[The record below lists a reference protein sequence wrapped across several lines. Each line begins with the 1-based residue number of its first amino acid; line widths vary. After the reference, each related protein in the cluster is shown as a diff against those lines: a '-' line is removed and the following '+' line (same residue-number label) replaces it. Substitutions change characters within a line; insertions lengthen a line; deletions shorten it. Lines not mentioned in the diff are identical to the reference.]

1 MANYQIITDSGC
13 DLPQSLLDTLGVKSV
28 PLYVNF
34 RGAEQPD
41 SVDEGIKELYDGL
54 RGGEKATTSAVNPD
68 RWAAMIEPSLAEGKD
83 AVVIVFSSGL
93 STTYQ
98 SAVIAGQELTEKYP
112 DRKVYVVDSL
122 CASLGQGLLVWYAC
136 RKRDEGMSAPELAK
150 WLEENRLNLCHW
162 FTVDDLMYLK
172 RGGRVSA
179 VTAMVGTMLSIKPV
193 LHVDDEGHLI
203 NVAKVRSR
211 KASIEALAAKEH
223 YFEAKIEGEFPEM
236 SFPTD
241 KVLVLKQGAQVMFVK
256 NDREKRFYN
265 GMIGTITGIDDN
277 GITIVPTDAET
288 EIKVTSEA
296 WQNCKYV
303 LDEDTKEISEK
314 VIGTFTQVP
323 LRLAWAITIHKSQ
336 GLTFDKVVADI
347 GRSFAPG
354 QVYVALSRCTS
365 LEGLI
370 LMNPIYSNAILSD
383 RRVVEHAAN
392 NYDTELIMAVREI
405 EKKNPMWQEEDDI
418 RRLPY
423 YLSEKF
429 GSFENYEIDL
439 SIYSDN

>member
-136 RKRDEGMSAPELAK
+136 KKRDEGLSAPELAK

-179 VTAMVGTMLSIKPV
+179 VTAVVGTMLSIKPV

-203 NVAKVRSR
+203 NVSKARGR
-211 KASIEALAAKEH
+211 KASILALANKLKELGDGFDNSTVFISH
-223 YFEAKIEGEFPEM
+223 GDCREDAQYLAEK
-236 SFPTD
+236 
-241 KVLVLKQGAQVMFVK
+241 LKAEYGVK
-256 NDREKRFYN
+256 E
-265 GMIGTITGIDDN
+265 
-277 GITIVPTDAET
+277 V
-288 EIKVTSEA
+288 
-296 WQNCKYV
+296 
-303 LDEDTKEISEK
+303 
-314 VIGTFTQVP
+314 VIGYVGAVIGSHAGPGT
-323 LRLAWAITIHKSQ
+323 LAFFFLGKH
-336 GLTFDKVVADI
+336 
-347 GRSFAPG
+347 R
-354 QVYVALSRCTS
+354 
-365 LEGLI
+365 
-370 LMNPIYSNAILSD
+370 
-383 RRVVEHAAN
+383 
-392 NYDTELIMAVREI
+392 
-405 EKKNPMWQEEDDI
+405 
-418 RRLPY
+418 
-423 YLSEKF
+423 
-429 GSFENYEIDL
+429 
-439 SIYSDN
+439 